1 MADPAAARP
10 LVVRFEYQFD
20 RVLSAKL
27 AHAYAVLVPDHRWPV
42 SPAAPV
48 VQEPVHEHPRRHLRA
63 RLVRSSA

>member
-1 MADPAAARP
+1 MAAPAAARP

-27 AHAYAVLVPDHRWPV
+27 AQSYAVLVPDHRWPV

-48 VQEPVHEHPRRHLRA
+48 VQEAVHEHPRRHLRA

>member
-1 MADPAAARP
+1 VADPAAARP

-27 AHAYAVLVPDHRWPV
+27 AQSYAVLVPDHRWPV
-42 SPAAPV
+42 SPAPPV
-48 VQEPVHEHPRRHLRA
+48 VQEPVHEHPRRHLRT